1 MNCNFISN
9 SVSFLHILQI
19 RFIPSNADDH
29 FEKCLCFLDLHIRD
43 LCLHTQVILF
53 SSSIDMMVV
62 GDDSGNL
69 RLYNV
74 RDLTN
79 RKSESSDDILKPSRV
94 CFKICLTSSI
104 FIGGFLLY

>member
-1 MNCNFISN
+1 
-9 SVSFLHILQI
+9 
-19 RFIPSNADDH
+19 
-29 FEKCLCFLDLHIRD
+29 
-43 LCLHTQVILF
+43 
-53 SSSIDMMVV
+53 MMVV

-79 RKSESSDDILKPSRV
+79 QKSESSDDILKPSRV

>member
-1 MNCNFISN
+1 
-9 SVSFLHILQI
+9 
-19 RFIPSNADDH
+19 
-29 FEKCLCFLDLHIRD
+29 
-43 LCLHTQVILF
+43 
-53 SSSIDMMVV
+53 MMVV

-104 FIGGFLLY
+104 FIGVFFFINKFFINSIFSLQILEWPEIAEGPMKQFCQKEVSEFYK